1 MRFARPELLAALLL
15 AATPALAAR
24 KPRVPPPPPLPP
36 LVLPAAAPVIDAQIA
51 GQPVR
56 LTVDWGGDPMVLV
69 SPEAAARLQLASNSR
84 AGGQEV
90 SRGRFRVSVGQTHV
104 AVPFSRELLAIAGRS
119 LTVPVLTPVAPPAGQ
134 APGSDGVIGLPLLPH
149 DEVQLVYRAATAR
162 DRLTGVNAG
171 TSDRSSSLT
180 FEWPLPG
187 QPPIEVE
194 LHQLRPASV
203 ASVSAASRL
212 AAAGDGKLTGAVRR
226 VAIGFGVARPVR
238 TLVLARPL
246 PVAGIM
252 LAKVD
257 VRLFDW
263 AGRADLPP
271 DADDSEGAMVTAS
284 RGRQSGWPIL
294 KLGRDVLDGCASITW
309 RRDVG
314 TPGRGSFDLHC

>member
-1 MRFARPELLAALLL
+1 MLLAA
-15 AATPALAAR
+15 APTLAAR
-24 KPRVPPPPPLPP
+24 KPKTPPPPPLPP
-36 LVLPAAAPVIDAQIA
+36 LVLAATAPVIETQIA
-51 GQPVR
+51 GQTVR
-56 LTVDWGGDPMVLV
+56 LTVDMGGDPMVV
-69 SPEAAARLQLASNSR
+69 ISPEAAARLQLASNTR
-84 AGGQEV
+84 ADGKQV
-90 SRGRFRVSVGQTHV
+90 DRGRFRVSVGQTNV
-104 AVPFSRELLAIAGRS
+104 AVPFSREAFAIAGRT
-119 LTVPVLTPVAPPAGQ
+119 LIVRVLTPAAAPAGL
-134 APGSDGVIGLPLLPH
+134 AAGSDGVIGLPLLPH
-149 DEVQLVYRAATAR
+149 DEVRLVYRPATPR
-162 DRLTGVNAG
+162 DRLTSVNAG
-171 TSDRSSSLT
+171 TGGRSNSLM

-187 QPPIEVE
+187 QPPIDVE

-203 ASVSAASRL
+203 ASVAAASRL
-212 AAAGDGKLTGAVRR
+212 AGAGDGKLTGAVRR

-238 TLVLARPL
+238 TLVLAKPVA
-246 PVAGIM
+246 VAGIM

-314 TPGRGSFDLHC
+314 SPGRGSFALHC